1 MVNAGVKGFK
11 CFLVHS
17 GVDEFPSVTES
28 DVRLAMEQMQGTDAV
43 FLVMFNII
51 MTFFCYHMLVG
62 IIFFKVIFVIGL
74 FSHLHPNFS
83 KHVSLHN
90 RKLQITCNVNY

>member
-62 IIFFKVIFVIGL
+62 IIFFNVIFVICL
-74 FSHLHPNFS
+74 FSHLHPKFS
-83 KHVSLHN
+83 KQVSQHN
-90 RKLQITCNVNY
+90 RKLQITCYVNY

>member
-51 MTFFCYHMLVG
+51 MTFFCYHMWLE
-62 IIFFKVIFVIGL
+62 
-74 FSHLHPNFS
+74 
-83 KHVSLHN
+83 
-90 RKLQITCNVNY
+90 

>member
-28 DVRLAMEQMQGTDAV
+28 DVRLAMEQMQGTDVV
-43 FLVMFNII
+43 FLVMFNYYDFLPLPHVDWNN
-51 MTFFCYHMLVG
+51 FF
-62 IIFFKVIFVIGL
+62 
-74 FSHLHPNFS
+74 
-83 KHVSLHN
+83 
-90 RKLQITCNVNY
+90 